1 MFVIVGC
8 SETTGEGPAGRVG
21 LVGPFQVLDTEDGI
35 VESCDIATLHRLKE
49 QNFVLDGVQEI
60 TPIAAVVAGNA
71 HKSFI
76 SKAGKGGVLPY
87 GFKFAL
93 NKDKT
98 AVKITVKN
106 TDTAIRVLNKASKGG
121 EDASLSVLF
130 DKTPAFRFDYAAGTQ
145 LMEDVPLDD
154 EAVFRIYVANVYV
167 LRDQMRVA
175 LGFEILDTETGEHIG
190 NLMHIETAFSLADGS
205 VKGAMLGMTYPY
217 VPNQCVQDF
226 LLNGDHVGNL
236 KTLIPTL

>member
-8 SETTGEGPAGRVG
+8 SETTGEGPGGRVG

-35 VESCDIATLHRLKE
+35 VESCDLATLHRLKE

-87 GFKFAL
+87 GFKFAH

-106 TDTAIRVLNKASKGG
+106 TDTAIRVLNKASKSG

-130 DKTPAFRFDYAAGTQ
+130 DKTPAFRFDYAADIQ
-145 LMEDVPLDD
+145 LMEDVPLY
-154 EAVFRIYVANVYV
+154 EIPPRIYVANVYV

-175 LGFEILDTETGEHIG
+175 LGFELLDTETGDHIG
-190 NLMHIETAFSLADGS
+190 NLMHIEVAFSLADGS